1 MSNIIEENI
10 TRSAGSNFYYTFMM
24 LPKEKKENMMTVYA
38 FCRVT
43 DDIVDN
49 VHDSDETKLDKIKEW
64 REELQL
70 ALNSKSKY
78 ELLNKL
84 SSTIK
89 KANLSTQPFFDLI
102 DGVAMDLTKKR
113 YETFDELKIYCKKVA
128 STIGIMSIEIFGY
141 KNPITIKY
149 AENLGIAM
157 QLTNILR
164 DLKKDALSNRVYI
177 PQEDLSKFNYSENE
191 LMDFVYNENFRK
203 LMEFEFERARSF
215 YMEANRYLETEDRR
229 ILAMGRAMELIYYY
243 LLQKIRRK
251 RYNVFEK
258 EIRVSRFIK
267 FSITISTL
275 LKYYI
280 VY

>member
-1 MSNIIEENI
+1 MSNRIEENI
-10 TRSAGSNFYYTFMM
+10 ARSAGSNFYYSFIM
-24 LPKEKKENMMTVYA
+24 LPNEKKENMMTVYA
-38 FCRVT
+38 FCKVT

-49 VHDSDETKLDKIKEW
+49 ELDSEENKLEKIKEW

-70 ALNSKSKY
+70 ALNDKSKY

-84 SSTIK
+84 SLTIK
-89 KANLSTQPFFDLI
+89 RANLSVQPFFDLI
-102 DGVAMDLTKKR
+102 DGVEMDLTKKR
-113 YETFDELKIYCKKVA
+113 YETFDELKIYCNKVA

-141 KNPITIKY
+141 KNPLTIKY

-164 DLKKDALSNRVYI
+164 DVKKDAMVGRIYI
-177 PQEDLSKFNYSENE
+177 PQEDMIKFNYSEKE
-191 LMDFVYNENFRK
+191 LMKFNYNENFRK
-203 LMEFEFERARSF
+203 LMEFEFKRAKSF
-215 YMEANRYLETEDRR
+215 YREADKYLETEDRR

-258 EIRVSRFIK
+258 EIKVSKFIK
-267 FSITISTL
+267 FSITFSTL

>member
-1 MSNIIEENI
+1 MSNRIEENI
-10 TRSAGSNFYYTFMM
+10 TRSAGSNFYYTFIM

-49 VHDSDETKLDKIKEW
+49 ELDSEEKKLEKIKEW

-70 ALNSKSKY
+70 ALNDKSKY

-84 SSTIK
+84 SLVIK
-89 KANLSTQPFFDLI
+89 RANLSVQPFFDLI
-102 DGVAMDLTKKR
+102 DGVEMDLTKKR

-128 STIGIMSIEIFGY
+128 STIGIMSIEILGY

-177 PQEDLSKFNYSENE
+177 PQEDLNRFNYSENE
-191 LMDFVYNENFRK
+191 LMDFVYNENFIR

-215 YMEANRYLETEDRR
+215 YIEAGKYLETENRR
-229 ILAMGRAMELIYYY
+229 VLAIGRAMELIYYY

-251 RYNVFEK
+251 KYNVFEK
-258 EIRVSRFIK
+258 EIKVSRFIK

-275 LKYYI
+275 SKYYI
-280 VY
+280 FY

>member
-1 MSNIIEENI
+1 
-10 TRSAGSNFYYTFMM
+10 M

-49 VHDSDETKLDKIKEW
+49 ELDSEEKKLEKIKEW

-70 ALNSKSKY
+70 ALNDKSKY

-84 SSTIK
+84 SLVIK
-89 KANLSTQPFFDLI
+89 RANLSVQPFFDLI
-102 DGVAMDLTKKR
+102 DGVEMDLTKKR
-113 YETFDELKIYCKKVA
+113 YRTFDELKIYCKKVA
-128 STIGIMSIEIFGY
+128 STIGIMSIEILGY

-164 DLKKDALSNRVYI
+164 DLKKDALSNRIYI
-177 PQEDLSKFNYSENE
+177 PQEDLNRFNYSENE
-191 LMDFVYNENFRK
+191 LMDFVYNENFIR

-215 YMEANRYLETEDRR
+215 YIEAGKYLETENRR
-229 ILAMGRAMELIYYY
+229 VLSIGRAMELIYYY

-251 RYNVFEK
+251 KYNVFEK
-258 EIRVSRFIK
+258 EIKVSRFIK

-275 LKYYI
+275 SKYYI
-280 VY
+280 FY